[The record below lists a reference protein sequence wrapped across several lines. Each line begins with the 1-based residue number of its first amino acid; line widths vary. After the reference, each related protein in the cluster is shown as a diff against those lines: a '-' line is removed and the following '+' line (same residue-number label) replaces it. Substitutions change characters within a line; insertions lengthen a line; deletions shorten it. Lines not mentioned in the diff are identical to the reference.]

1 MHKIIIMKSIS
12 IEDYARAVFFFPDL
26 LNDNFLAPTVLE
38 SVIEINQKISYYK
51 KEMEIASN
59 DPQKGMA
66 MYESISYLENLR
78 KQLIA

>member
-12 IEDYARAVFFFPDL
+12 IEDYARAVFFMPEI
-26 LNDNFLAPTVLE
+26 LNDDFLAPSVLE
-38 SVIEINQKISYYK
+38 SVIEINQKISHYK
-51 KEMEIASN
+51 SEMENVLLEPEIE
-59 DPQKGMA
+59 MA

>member
-1 MHKIIIMKSIS
+1 MYKIIIMKSIS
-12 IEDYARAVFFFPDL
+12 VEDYARAVFFFPDL

-38 SVIEINQKISYYK
+38 SVLEINEKISYYI
-51 KEMEIASN
+51 KEMDLASD

>member
-1 MHKIIIMKSIS
+1 MKSIS

>member
-1 MHKIIIMKSIS
+1 MKSIS
-12 IEDYARAVFFFPDL
+12 VEDYARAVFFFPDL

-38 SVIEINQKISYYK
+38 SVLEINEKISYYI
-51 KEMEIASN
+51 KEMDLASD